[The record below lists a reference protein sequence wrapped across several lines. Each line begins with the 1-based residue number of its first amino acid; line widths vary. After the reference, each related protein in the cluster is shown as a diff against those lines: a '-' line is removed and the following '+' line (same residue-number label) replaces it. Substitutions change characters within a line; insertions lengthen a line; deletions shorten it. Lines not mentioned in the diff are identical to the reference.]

1 MIKTTE
7 YIQSGDKIYEV
18 VGKDGQGYPVT
29 KLTNL
34 TEIPKDEPLT
44 EVEEEPK
51 RRRKKA

>member
-34 TEIPKDEPLT
+34 TEIPKDEPLP

-51 RRRKKA
+51 RRRKRS